1 VRYTQEEVQ
10 YIITHYATTTNSEL
24 GCVLGRHADRIASK
38 AHKMGLKKDKE
49 FLIEQAKNRPNSGQ
63 FKKGFTPFNK
73 GQKLSQATKDKLK
86 PTMFK
91 RGNRPHNTLNVG
103 DEREDKDGY
112 VWVKVAEPSEWKL
125 KHHVAFGEEVPAGFK
140 VIFIDGNKRNFERS
154 NLALISDADLMRQNT
169 NQRFPTEL
177 RNLIRTL
184 NKLKK
189 RVTENA

>member
-1 VRYTQEEVQ
+1 MRYTQEEVQ

-24 GCVLGRHADRIASK
+24 GCVLGRHADRIATK
-38 AHKMGLKKDKE
+38 AHLMGLKKDKE

-112 VWVKVAEPSEWKL
+112 SWVKVAEPSEWKL

-140 VIFIDGNKRNFERS
+140 VIFIDGNKRNFERE
-154 NLALISDADLMRQNT
+154 NLRLISDADLMLQNT
-169 NQRFPTEL
+169 MHRFPPEL
-177 RNLIRTL
+177 ISLMRTV

-189 RVTENA
+189 RVAENA